1 MSAPLLSE
9 SLHRSSESFDGRQ
22 MASGPIPGQMQS
34 PGINE
39 QHRFSLAGLF
49 PTLSRRS
56 SSSSHSS
63 DVDVQQLSLS
73 FVQVGSFSSGTVLDT
88 GVPRYNLSNQ
98 RPKTVPKLSSTPI
111 PETQVYGTF
120 GEEEQEAGVLNG
132 VEDVDEDDRFIGISP
147 PRFWLLFVVIALG
160 YFIACFDSTLMASS
174 HPVITS
180 FFGASQAASWL
191 STVFLITSTA
201 CQPLFGRLSDTIGRK
216 PVYLISLAIFGLTTA
231 WCALANSIESFIAAR
246 AVCGLGA
253 GGTMSL
259 SLIIISD
266 LVHIEHRG
274 VFQSHINLAF
284 GLGSASGAALG
295 GWLCDSLGWRWAFG
309 IQVPLIGVCLIMAVM
324 FTPSHMGP
332 MLVATT
338 EGGAW
343 AAMKSFDYLGSVT
356 LSLTVT
362 SLILAL
368 NLGGNLLPWSSPVV
382 VICFIGFAVMGC
394 LFVTIET
401 RTTHPLMPLHLLCKA
416 PVANLVFANLLGGI
430 ASNTVLFNLPL
441 FFQAVLL
448 TSASGSGFRLALPNL
463 VGSFAGISTGYIIT
477 YTRQLKPTLV
487 AGAVVYLLGSVATCA
502 ISKHTSPTL
511 TLILITGVPLG
522 QGFVFPNS
530 MMSALAVS
538 EQAQQ
543 AVVTTTIGLWRNF
556 GIVLGVAVSS
566 LVFQNSLTGNLRRM
580 VKDGGN
586 DDLVERLRSSVESIK
601 LLPQPLRDQVTDAY
615 AVSLRTS
622 FLCAVVAS
630 AVIIVLVIPIK
641 LPRLR
646 RGHQITV
653 TTAE

>member
-9 SLHRSSESFDGRQ
+9 SLHRSSESTDGRQ
-22 MASGPIPGQMQS
+22 TASVPIPGRRQL
-34 PGINE
+34 PEIING
-39 QHRFSLAGLF
+39 QHRFSVGGVF

-63 DVDVQQLSLS
+63 DVDIQRLTLDFAQVSS
-73 FVQVGSFSSGTVLDT
+73 FGSGTFLDT
-88 GVPRYNLSNQ
+88 GMPRHNFSNQ
-98 RPKTVPKLSSTPI
+98 WPETTPKLSRTSIT
-111 PETQVYGTF
+111 ETQIYGTF
-120 GEEEQEAGVLNG
+120 GEEDRESGALIEDG
-132 VEDVDEDDRFIGISP
+132 DVDEDERFIGISTT
-147 PRFWLLFVVIALG
+147 RFWLLFVVIALS

-216 PVYLISLAIFGLTTA
+216 PVYLLSLAIFGGTTA

-295 GWLCDSLGWRWAFG
+295 GWLCDSLGWRSAFG
-309 IQVPLIGVCLIMAVM
+309 IQIPLIAVCFIMAFM
-324 FTPSHMGP
+324 FTPSHLGP
-332 MLVATT
+332 MLVTTT

-343 AAMKSFDYLGSVT
+343 EAMKSFDYLGSVS

-362 SLILAL
+362 SLIFAL

-382 VICFIGFAVMGC
+382 VSCFLGCIVMGC
-394 LFVTIET
+394 LFVYVET
-401 RTTHPLMPLHLLCKA
+401 RTTYPLMPLHLLCKT

-448 TSASGSGFRLALPNL
+448 TSASSSGFRLALPSL

-487 AGAVVYLLGSVATCA
+487 AGAAVYLLGSVATCA

-511 TLILITGVPLG
+511 TLLLITGVPLG
-522 QGFVFPNS
+522 QGFVFPNT

-566 LVFQNSLTGNLRRM
+566 LVFQNSLNVHLRRM
-580 VKDGGN
+580 VKDGRN
-586 DDLVERLRSSVESIK
+586 EDLIERVRSSVESIK
-601 LLPQPLRDQVTDAY
+601 LLPQPLRDRGKLTF
-615 AVSLRTS
+615 AV
-622 FLCAVVAS
+622 
-630 AVIIVLVIPIK
+630 
-641 LPRLR
+641 PRLSVSFTNAT
-646 RGHQITV
+646 Q
-653 TTAE
+653 